1 MMRTRRSRAW
11 RIWAKT
17 TEGVKSL
24 EIAALKN
31 LSGYGERHVRKVV
44 NGTGDTL
51 LGTSKGSKVE
61 TYKYIRNGGQLRG
74 SRRGS

>member
-1 MMRTRRSRAW
+1 MV
-11 RIWAKT
+11 AK
-17 TEGVKSL
+17 EKLSL
-24 EIAALKN
+24 GIIGEDHGRCEELGITAPKN

-51 LGTSKGSKVE
+51 LVTFFESKAE
-61 TYKYIRNGGQLRG
+61 TYKCIRSGGWMRG